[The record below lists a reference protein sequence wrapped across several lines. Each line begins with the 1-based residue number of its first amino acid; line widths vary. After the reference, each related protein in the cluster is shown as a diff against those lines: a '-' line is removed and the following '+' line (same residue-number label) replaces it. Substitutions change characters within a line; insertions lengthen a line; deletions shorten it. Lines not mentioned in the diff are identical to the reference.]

1 MGLTVKGVRAKGAD
15 YTGLPADHQR
25 RTLICIKSRT
35 IEQQL

>member
-15 YTGLPADHQR
+15 YTGLSTDHQR
-25 RTLICIKSRT
+25 LALICIKSHT